1 MRYNYEERKA
11 LAEANRVFNE
21 AVEASRNAR
30 ADAERAGAAVNNALV
45 ARTKLYKAAEERYQK
60 SERERAAKQRERD
73 ASWKA
78 VKARIAAD
86 ARAAE
91 AKAQRSFEERVDAF
105 TEDLKRSLAEHDL
118 KFIGGWVKS
127 EFSMVPPTYQGTH
140 VELASTTSEH
150 KATLRVQ
157 IGQGLKR

>member
-11 LAEANRVFNE
+11 LAEANRVVND
-21 AVEASRNAR
+21 AVNAR
-30 ADAERAGAAVNNALV
+30 NRV
-45 ARTKLYKAAEERYQK
+45 AKEAEERYQK

-73 ASWKA
+73 ASWAAVRARLKA
-78 VKARIAAD
+78 EAE
-86 ARAAE
+86 AAE

-105 TEDLKRSLAEHDL
+105 TEDLKRSLAEHGL

-150 KATLRVQ
+150 KVTLRVQ

>member
-21 AVEASRNAR
+21 AVEASRKAR
-30 ADAERAGAAVNNALV
+30 TDATAAGTAVNDALA

-60 SERERAAKQRERD
+60 SERERGAKQRERD
-73 ASWKA
+73 ASWAA

-91 AKAQRSFEERVDAF
+91 AKAQRSFDERVDAF
-105 TEDLKRSLAEHDL
+105 TEDLKRSLAEHGL
-118 KFIGGWVKS
+118 KLLGGWTDGP
-127 EFSMVPPTYQGTH
+127 VPHYTGTH
-140 VELASTTSEH
+140 VGVASTTSEH
-150 KATLRVQ
+150 KVTLRVQ

>member
-11 LAEANRVFNE
+11 LAEANRVVND
-21 AVEASRNAR
+21 AVNAR
-30 ADAERAGAAVNNALV
+30 NRV
-45 ARTKLYKAAEERYQK
+45 AKEAEERYQK
-60 SERERAAKQRERD
+60 SERERGAKQRERD

-105 TEDLKRSLAEHDL
+105 TEDLKRSLAEHGL
-118 KFIGGWVKS
+118 KLLGGWTDGP
-127 EFSMVPPTYQGTH
+127 VPHYTGTH
-140 VELASTTSEH
+140 VGVASTTSEH

>member
-11 LAEANRVFNE
+11 LAEANRVVND
-21 AVEASRNAR
+21 AVNAR
-30 ADAERAGAAVNNALV
+30 NRV
-45 ARTKLYKAAEERYQK
+45 AKEAEERYQK

-73 ASWKA
+73 ASWAA
-78 VKARIAAD
+78 VKARLAAD
-86 ARAAE
+86 KLAAE